1 MANARKRVL
10 ILSGE
15 ASGDHHAAELVRA
28 TLAICSSPLKFR
40 ESSQEDSSSSD
51 KEHYDYAAETHPVDA
66 YPAPSNP
73 MSINPNIHFFGMGG
87 EKMREAGVEI
97 IVDAKE
103 MAVVGAI
110 EILAH
115 IRPIYHAWKTL
126 RHIIK
131 HDTPDLLVLL
141 DYPEFNLQM
150 AKAAKKAG
158 VKVLYYISPQVWAW
172 KRKRV
177 HTIKERVNKM
187 LVIFPFEEIFYK
199 EAGVP
204 VEFVGHPLAGK
215 VKPTKDKQTMREQ
228 LCPLPL
234 KFWGRSQQDASSSD
248 KDHYA
253 AATHPVD
260 TYPAPSNPMGINI
273 GDRRVIGLLPG
284 SRKGEIKRLLP
295 VMLES
300 AEILKKRYPDLV
312 FLIPLASSLS
322 PKDLEPYLAAVTTTL
337 DICLV
342 ENDFY
347 NTMQLCEAA
356 IVTSG
361 TATLETA
368 LLTIPMAIA
377 YKTSW
382 STYQIVKRI
391 IHIPYIGLC
400 NIVAG
405 KQIVKEFIQDAAN
418 VDNLSQEIAHILED
432 NSYREEMIAEL
443 QKVKDKLG
451 VPGGSEKA
459 ARALIE
465 LLES

>member
-1 MANARKRVL
+1 MSRPKKRVL

-15 ASGDHHAAELVRA
+15 ASGDHHAAELIKA
-28 TLAICSSPLKFR
+28 TLAI
-40 ESSQEDSSSSD
+40 D
-51 KEHYDYAAETHPVDA
+51 
-66 YPAPSNP
+66 
-73 MSINPNIHFFGMGG
+73 PNIHFFGMGG
-87 EKMREAGVEI
+87 EKMREVGVEI
-97 IVDAKE
+97 VVDAKE

-131 HDTPDLLVLL
+131 HDAPDLLVLL

-187 LVIFPFEEIFYK
+187 LVIFPFEEAFYQQV
-199 EAGVP
+199 GVP

-215 VKPTKDKQTMREQ
+215 VKSNKDKQTMREH
-228 LCPLPL
+228 LDI
-234 KFWGRSQQDASSSD
+234 SHD
-248 KDHYA
+248 K
-253 AATHPVD
+253 
-260 TYPAPSNPMGINI
+260 
-273 GDRRVIGLLPG
+273 RVIGLLPG

-295 VMLES
+295 VMLQS
-300 AEILKKRYPDLV
+300 AEALKKSYPDLI

-322 PKDLEPYLAAVTTTL
+322 PKDLAPYLAATTL

-347 NTMQLCEAA
+347 NAVQLCEAA

-368 LLTIPMAIA
+368 LLTIPMAII
-377 YKTSW
+377 YKASW

-405 KQIVKEFIQDAAN
+405 KKIVKEFIQDEAN
-418 VDNLSQEIAHILED
+418 VENLTQEVTHILED
-432 NSYREEMIAEL
+432 KDYREEMIAEL
-443 QKVKDKLG
+443 QQMKDKLG
-451 VPGGSEKA
+451 LPGGSEKA
-459 ARALIE
+459 AKALIT
-465 LLES
+465 LLSNPL